1 MRDVAWNI
9 YINVKSFVRI
19 FCQKVFEVKIK
30 LIKLYISRVMD
41 PGHHLHPIIDENSTL
56 HARSIPSKEHSLS
69 PDKYF
74 SGPR

>member
-1 MRDVAWNI
+1 
-9 YINVKSFVRI
+9 
-19 FCQKVFEVKIK
+19 
-30 LIKLYISRVMD
+30 MD

-56 HARSIPSKEHSLS
+56 HARSIPSKERSLS